1 MTESCCI
8 MCVLHV
14 YDLRSFSFSRQK
26 LFVFVFGRIL
36 QWTIRYSAEY
46 WKTHIWYSPSYL
58 TASAVSFSNYISRHH
73 IDCHCCWLD
82 GRSSSGNCRW
92 DNVLKL
98 NPLLAVVAYDMQKIT
113 VKLRH
118 NYGANRLVLT
128 CYFTAIHQMMATKPV
143 CCVAFLSRI
152 SVFWYYDI
160 FDTSLTS
167 SFQDNLGKPAP
178 ERLNQSGF

>member
-1 MTESCCI
+1 
-8 MCVLHV
+8 
-14 YDLRSFSFSRQK
+14 
-26 LFVFVFGRIL
+26 
-36 QWTIRYSAEY
+36 
-46 WKTHIWYSPSYL
+46 
-58 TASAVSFSNYISRHH
+58 VSFSNYISRHH

-143 CCVAFLSRI
+143 CRVAFLSRI
-152 SVFWYYDI
+152 IVFWYYDI
-160 FDTSLTS
+160 FDTSNLWHVTLTCGRAGECWRKYKAAWRDVVCCWS
-167 SFQDNLGKPAP
+167 VEPQWGGAIHCCDERASVWWAIVVSFHRTGSAYSKVFRSCYYFLQFCSDFP
-178 ERLNQSGF
+178 